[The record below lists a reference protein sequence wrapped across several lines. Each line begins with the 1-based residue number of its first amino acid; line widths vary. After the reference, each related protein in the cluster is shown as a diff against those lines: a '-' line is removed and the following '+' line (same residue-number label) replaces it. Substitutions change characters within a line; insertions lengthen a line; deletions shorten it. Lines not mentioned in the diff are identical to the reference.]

1 MRGFALGLLL
11 TASACSDPPPA
22 ENAPLDIGPDQVC
35 ALDGMLVDAH
45 AGPKAQVLR
54 RDGSRAFFCDAKE
67 AFEETLAPWANRR
80 VAGIWFQNLDRAGWE
95 SHPDGW
101 AAADS
106 LYFVGGSTKIG
117 PMGPTLV
124 PFRERSN
131 AESFV
136 AHHGGQIYRYNEI
149 DLGLV
154 KKLKMQGIDAL

>member
-1 MRGFALGLLL
+1 MRGLALGLLL
-11 TASACSDPPPA
+11 AAAGCDGPPPA
-22 ENAPLDIGPDQVC
+22 ETGPLDIGPDQVC
-35 ALDGMLVDAH
+35 ALDGMLVAAH

-67 AFEETLAPWANRR
+67 AFEETLAPRADRR
-80 VAGIWFQNLDRAGWE
+80 VAGVWFQNLDRAGWE

-101 AAADS
+101 SAADS
-106 LYFVGGSTKIG
+106 LHFVGGSAKIG

-124 PFRERSN
+124 PFRQRSN

-136 AHHGGQIYRYNEI
+136 ARHGGRIYRYGEI